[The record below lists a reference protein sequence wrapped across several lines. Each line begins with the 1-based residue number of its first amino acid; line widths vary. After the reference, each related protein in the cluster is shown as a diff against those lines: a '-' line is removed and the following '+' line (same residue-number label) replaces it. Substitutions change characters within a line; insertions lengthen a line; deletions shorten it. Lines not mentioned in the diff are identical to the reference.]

1 VIAALPPRQNRD
13 IAHNMNQSFLHIRR
27 AVAEFE
33 DRSVIYAFRFGN
45 GRTKV
50 GLSRSILSR
59 ARNYHLHGAN
69 DLEHVTLVTIA
80 DEWLREAEYIAHER
94 YRAET
99 KRVHDR
105 ETFESLSAERDVEI
119 LGEIGRNFDDLC
131 ILRSTMPLTDAKA
144 NLCNVHTTSP
154 SDEDKPAFPP
164 ARKFRRRG
172 HAPELVYKMT
182 DDERRA
188 YLRTIKYPSSRRS

>member
-1 VIAALPPRQNRD
+1 
-13 IAHNMNQSFLHIRR
+13 MSQSFSQIRR
-27 AVAEFE
+27 AVVEFE

-69 DLEHVTLVTIA
+69 DLENVTLVTIA
-80 DEWLREAEYIAHER
+80 DERLREAERMAHER

-99 KRVHDR
+99 KTVYDR
-105 ETFESLSAERDVEI
+105 ETFESLSAERDAEI

-131 ILRSTMPLTDAKA
+131 ILRSTMPLTDVKTSLP
-144 NLCNVHTTSP
+144 NLHTTSP
-154 SDEDKPAFPP
+154 SDEEEPAFPP

-172 HAPELVYKMT
+172 HAPELVYEMT

-188 YLRTIKYPSSRRS
+188 YLRTIKYPASRKS